1 MKPAIFH
8 SEARQ
13 ETRQAVAYYEE
24 QRENLGRELRIE
36 IEAAVQRLRRNPQAY
51 PLHDNQGTRKLV
63 LLRFPFTLF
72 FVELE
77 SSFWVAAVA
86 HHKRRPG
93 YWLGRRPE

>member
-1 MKPAIFH
+1 MKPVLFH
-8 SEARQ
+8 SEARR
-13 ETRQAVAYYEE
+13 ETRLAVAHYEE

-51 PLHDNQGTRKLV
+51 PFYDNQGTRKLV
-63 LLRFPFTLF
+63 LRRFPFTLF

-86 HHKRRPG
+86 HHKRRPA
-93 YWLGRRPE
+93 YWMGRRPE

>member
-1 MKPAIFH
+1 VKPVLFH
-8 SEARQ
+8 SEARR
-13 ETRQAVAYYEE
+13 ETRLAV
-24 QRENLGRELRIE
+24 LRIE

-51 PLHDNQGTRKLV
+51 PFYDNQGTRKLV
-63 LLRFPFTLF
+63 LRRFPFTLF

-93 YWLGRRPE
+93 YWMGRRPE